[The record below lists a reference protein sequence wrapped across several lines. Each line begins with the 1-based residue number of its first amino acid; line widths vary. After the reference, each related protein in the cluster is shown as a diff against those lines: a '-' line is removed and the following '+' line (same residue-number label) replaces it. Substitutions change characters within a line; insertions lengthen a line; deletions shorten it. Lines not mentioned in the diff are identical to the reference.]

1 MPGRQSLEMNFTSAA
16 FTMDMF
22 EAANAVTGVDEKA
35 IISEAKKYDVVGGTV
50 VLPYKVEAESIY
62 INGLNKGETA
72 GEGIFSVE
80 IDEDMPSATIT
91 FSETDVK
98 DGDQIEVFF
107 DREVEG
113 VHTLNMTTTNPSA
126 RGSLTARWPVYAGSD
141 NGAESAIKGYVE
153 VFVPLCRV
161 SALPGFS
168 TSYKSASTFALGFSA
183 MDAGRS
189 DGLWYT
195 IRYIP
200 A

>member
-1 MPGRQSLEMNFTSAA
+1 MTFTSAA
-16 FTMDMF
+16 FSMDLF
-22 EAANAVTGVDEKA
+22 EAANAVNGVDEKA
-35 IISEAKKYDVVGGTV
+35 MIAEAKKYDVVGGTI
-50 VLPYKVEAESIY
+50 VLPYKVDAESIY
-62 INGLNKGETA
+62 INGLEKGETA
-72 GEGIFSVE
+72 GEGVFTVE
-80 IDEDMPSATIT
+80 VDEELGSATIT
-91 FSETDVK
+91 FGKTDVA
-98 DGDQIEVFF
+98 DGDQVEVFF
-107 DREVEG
+107 EREVEG

-141 NGAESAIKGYVE
+141 DGAESAIKGYVE

-161 SALPGFS
+161 NALPGFS
-168 TSYKSASTFALGFSA
+168 TSYKSASTFALGFTA